1 MENVLGGIFMSINKS
16 AASRSSGRNQASDQI
31 PTNKQEDYS
40 HYFDDDFEVIYDGDL
55 PDLPSE
61 EDDDDDYYDVLSN
74 LSELDHT
81 KKIDY
86 VKENVDKPRQ
96 KERRCEKAQEKKKR
110 RMPNLLSP
118 AARTAKT
125 GARAALQVANML
137 LRCATLILI
146 LLIMWLLARN
156 FWDNHSALGNIAR
169 MVSEKNY
176 VLGGYTGV
184 ALFLLL
190 FELITFLIVLFGK
203 KRSSRNGRLLDTGR
217 GLLSFIIIYIGSY
230 LSALLYTLVPASPEA
245 LQGVQAA
252 LLVYGS
258 LQSALLPLCT
268 AGVVSCLVRRFLIR

>member
-1 MENVLGGIFMSINKS
+1 MSINKS
-16 AASRSSGRNQASDQI
+16 AASKSSGRNQASDQI

-61 EDDDDDYYDVLSN
+61 EDDNDDYYDVLSN

-190 FELITFLIVLFGK
+190 FELITFLMVLFGK

>member
-96 KERRCEKAQEKKKR
+96 KEQRREKAQEKKKR

-190 FELITFLIVLFGK
+190 FELITFLMVLFGK

>member
-1 MENVLGGIFMSINKS
+1 MSINKS
-16 AASRSSGRNQASDQI
+16 AASKSSGRNQASDQI

-40 HYFDDDFEVIYDGDL
+40 HYFDDDFEVIYDGNL

-86 VKENVDKPRQ
+86 VKENVDTPRQ
-96 KERRCEKAQEKKKR
+96 KERRREKAQEKKKR

-190 FELITFLIVLFGK
+190 FELITFLMVLFGK
-203 KRSSRNGRLLDTGR
+203 KRSS
-217 GLLSFIIIYIGSY
+217 IYIGSY
-230 LSALLYTLVPASPEA
+230 LSALLYTLVPASPET

>member
-16 AASRSSGRNQASDQI
+16 AASKSSGRNQASDQI

-40 HYFDDDFEVIYDGDL
+40 HYFDDDFEVIYDGNL

-184 ALFLLL
+184 ALFLLF
-190 FELITFLIVLFGK
+190 FELITFLMVLFGK

>member
-1 MENVLGGIFMSINKS
+1 MSINKS
-16 AASRSSGRNQASDQI
+16 AASKSSGRNQASDQI

-96 KERRCEKAQEKKKR
+96 KERRREKAQEKKKR

-184 ALFLLL
+184 AFPC
-190 FELITFLIVLFGK
+190 VLSGGMRCNRVCGGSGK
-203 KRSSRNGRLLDTGR
+203 SESLGRALN
-217 GLLSFIIIYIGSY
+217 LSGD
-230 LSALLYTLVPASPEA
+230 
-245 LQGVQAA
+245 
-252 LLVYGS
+252 
-258 LQSALLPLCT
+258 
-268 AGVVSCLVRRFLIR
+268 

>member
-16 AASRSSGRNQASDQI
+16 AARKSSGRNQASDQI
-31 PTNKQEDYS
+31 ATNKQEDYS

-190 FELITFLIVLFGK
+190 FELITFLMVLFGK

>member
-1 MENVLGGIFMSINKS
+1 MSINKS

-31 PTNKQEDYS
+31 PANKQEDYS

-61 EDDDDDYYDVLSN
+61 EDDNDDYYDVLSN

-96 KERRCEKAQEKKKR
+96 KERRREKAQEKKKR

-190 FELITFLIVLFGK
+190 FELITFLMVLFGK

>member
-1 MENVLGGIFMSINKS
+1 MSINKS

-190 FELITFLIVLFGK
+190 FELITFLMVLFGK
-203 KRSSRNGRLLDTGR
+203 NIQPVVHHETAAHCIHIKVCQSIFQIRPDILRSPKAFKPSSQRAVFAKRIPESIITRL
-217 GLLSFIIIYIGSY
+217 Y
-230 LSALLYTLVPASPEA
+230 AMH
-245 LQGVQAA
+245 
-252 LLVYGS
+252 
-258 LQSALLPLCT
+258 
-268 AGVVSCLVRRFLIR
+268 

>member
-1 MENVLGGIFMSINKS
+1 MSINKS
-16 AASRSSGRNQASDQI
+16 AASKSSGRNQASDQI
-31 PTNKQEDYS
+31 PANKQEDYS

-96 KERRCEKAQEKKKR
+96 KERRREKAQEKKKR

-190 FELITFLIVLFGK
+190 FELITFLMILFGK

>member
-1 MENVLGGIFMSINKS
+1 MSINKS
-16 AASRSSGRNQASDQI
+16 AASKSSGRNQASDQI
-31 PTNKQEDYS
+31 PANKQEDYS

-86 VKENVDKPRQ
+86 VKENVDTPRQ
-96 KERRCEKAQEKKKR
+96 KERRREKAQEKKKR

-118 AARTAKT
+118 AAKT

>member
-1 MENVLGGIFMSINKS
+1 MSINKS

-31 PTNKQEDYS
+31 PANKQEDYS

-184 ALFLLL
+184 ALFLLF
-190 FELITFLIVLFGK
+190 FELITFLMVLFGK